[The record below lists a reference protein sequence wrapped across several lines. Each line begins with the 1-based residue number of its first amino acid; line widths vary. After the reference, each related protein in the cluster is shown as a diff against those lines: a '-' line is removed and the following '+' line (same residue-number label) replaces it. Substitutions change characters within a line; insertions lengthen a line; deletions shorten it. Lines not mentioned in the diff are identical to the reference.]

1 MFSVHWWLFYSAGK
15 TMVFNKRFFWG
26 LAITALLL
34 RMVFMAEMP
43 LTDPSEARYGV
54 LAANMARTGD
64 FMVPSF
70 IHRGVYQSFD
80 GKPPLFFQAGGVACK
95 ALGQNE
101 FAVRLPSLLA
111 AVFIAGMVF
120 YTLLRLRNKNA
131 AICAAVMCGTNC
143 LFYLFAGLCMTD
155 MLLAFCITGALCAY
169 MLFAGMEGEAPTSRL
184 LNEKKIYST
193 AFFAFLG
200 LGMLAKGPVAIV
212 LSGLPIFVYVCA
224 GKRWKELSRHAWV
237 VGPAVFLAITL
248 PWYARMAM
256 RDPGF
261 LEYFFINENILRFI
275 TPEYG
280 DRYGSG
286 HDTFKGMA
294 LIWFLVASLP
304 WLPLAVGTGL
314 FYRGRRMMAW
324 ADFKGRPEVA
334 LPLLGCLCMTA
345 FWCLTARALLP
356 YLLPA
361 PPLVAIWAA
370 VKLDE
375 WGALEKAWMARV
387 LKSLAVFACVVVCA
401 GLCVA
406 TWLGHNFSGKMPR
419 GIYREVLRA
428 QRENPAYANA
438 RYFFINDENYS
449 AEFYLGDSFRENA
462 HITLEQR
469 DEKVLDKETQA
480 RLMEAV
486 KRDPDAFR
494 ARACEIEVE
503 RARAALERSK
513 NDFLLV
519 TRKQL
524 VFFTEPPQ
532 RGVVCSNR
540 YWTVFAPVAR
550 GTE

>member
-1 MFSVHWWLFYSAGK
+1 
-15 TMVFNKRFFWG
+15 MVFDKRFFGG
-26 LAITALLL
+26 LAIAALVA

-54 LAANMARTGD
+54 MAANMARTGD
-64 FMVPSF
+64 FMEPHF
-70 IHRGVYQSFD
+70 IHNGKYQSFD
-80 GKPPLFFQAGGVACK
+80 GKPPLFFQAGGVVCK
-95 ALGQNE
+95 LFGQSE

-111 AVFIAGMVF
+111 ALLAVGMVF
-120 YTLLRLRNKNA
+120 YTVSRLRNKKA
-131 AICAAVMCGTNC
+131 ALCAAVMCGTNC
-143 LFYLFAGLCMTD
+143 LFYVFAGLCMTD

-169 MLFAGMEGEAPTSRL
+169 MLFAGTAARGDSRPPD
-184 LNEKKIYST
+184 NKMCRIYSA

-212 LSGLPIFVYVCA
+212 LSGLPVFVYVCA
-224 GKRWKELSRHAWV
+224 GKRWKELRRHAWV
-237 VGPAVFLAITL
+237 AGPLVFLALTL
-248 PWYARMAM
+248 PWYARMAV

-304 WLPLAVGTGL
+304 WLPLALGAGMVC
-314 FYRGRRMMAW
+314 RGKRMVAW
-324 ADFKGRPEVA
+324 ADFKGRPEIA

-361 PPLVAIWAA
+361 PPLVAMWAA
-370 VKLDE
+370 AKLDD
-375 WGALEKAWMARV
+375 WGALDKAWMSRA
-387 LKSLAVFACVVVCA
+387 LKILAPFACAVVWI

-406 TWLGHNFSGKMPR
+406 TWLGHNLSGKMPR
-419 GIYREVLRA
+419 GIYREMLRA
-428 QRENPAYANA
+428 QRENPAYADA
-438 RYFFINDENYS
+438 KYVFISDENYS
-449 AEFYLGDSFRENA
+449 AEFYLGDTFRNHSE
-462 HITLEQR
+462 TSLEQR
-469 DEKVLDKETQA
+469 PEFTLDKGRHA

-486 KRDPDAFR
+486 ERDPGAFR
-494 ARACEIEVE
+494 ARAREIEE
-503 RARAALERSK
+503 GRNRAALERSR

-519 TRKQL
+519 TRKQM
-524 VFFTEPPQ
+524 VYFTEPPQ
-532 RGVVCSNR
+532 REVVCSNR
-540 YWTVFAPVAR
+540 YWTVFAPEAR